1 LSSFLTLADGAIIAS
16 ERRMSIEVALGRWM
30 ACAVHPEAAWRKSRA
45 RERALLVV
53 TYVGAGYLATLIVLI
68 TVR

>member
-1 LSSFLTLADGAIIAS
+1 MIAS
-16 ERRMSIEVALGRWM
+16 APVMSVEVALGRWM

-45 RERALLVV
+45 RERALLVA
-53 TYVGAGYLATLIVLI
+53 TYAGAGYLATLIVLI

>member
-1 LSSFLTLADGAIIAS
+1 MLATRTS
-16 ERRMSIEVALGRWM
+16 MSVEVAVGRWL

-45 RERALLVV
+45 RERALLVA
-53 TYVGAGYLATLIVLI
+53 TYIGAGYVATLIALI